1 MTVARDGGD
10 RTCPATPA
18 ELHNFFPASE
28 EFLYLHFQYFN
39 DLGMNYGD
47 FSDDGK
53 EYIIHRMDTPS
64 PWINYL
70 NNGRYFTSISN
81 NGGGMSYYKSPL
93 HGRVTRYRI
102 NEVPHDRPGKYIYVR
117 DNETGEIWS
126 LTWQPVGKHLECYKL
141 AHGFGYTRS
150 ECKVNEIDAS
160 VLFFVPPDDDQEIWK
175 TLLTNTS
182 GKPRSLSVYAYAEL
196 ALGHAL
202 VDLINQCDD
211 QHFNRSWF
219 DKDLQA
225 IFSTKTYWVTET
237 KGTQQQENKEW
248 DQVTFFTVNHPVSS
262 YETVRERFIGLYR
275 NENNPQSLEE
285 PALSCQD
292 TDFGNVV
299 NALKVDL
306 LLQPCESADLIFT
319 LGVIEK
325 TRFDELKKERT
336 AKYRSVEVA
345 EAALASVKEQW
356 DRYFT
361 FTGAHTP
368 DTDLNVFLNYWMPYQ
383 AAVAFNVGRVASF
396 YYWGIG
402 RGFGFRDTAQDTIA
416 VTITHPEKARERV
429 LLLSRQMRKD
439 GKVYHHFH
447 GDGQGEFTCHCDDPL
462 WYMLAVTE
470 YVKETGDFAL
480 LDIRQ
485 PYIDPGLDGT
495 VLDHM
500 FSVVEYAKN
509 NLGVHGLP
517 IFGRGDWND
526 TLDYIGGDEG
536 GESVWGGMFYAAM
549 LKLFV
554 ELLDHLGKAKESQ
567 EVAQVRDR
575 LMAAVDEHCWDG
587 AWYIR
592 AFGGKGRK
600 VGSQENT
607 YGKIFLNTQIWPVL
621 AGFPDKDRMVK
632 AMDSVKILLDSP
644 EGPKK
649 CTPAWR
655 EIDPNIGLV
664 TRCVWGKKENGAV
677 FCHPTSWV
685 IQAETMLGRG
695 NQAFD
700 YLKKMLPNRID
711 SDTFVAEPYVF
722 SQYITSN
729 EHSQPGR
736 ASHSWQTGSAA
747 WMYRV
752 SFDYVIGIRPTF
764 RGLLVDPV
772 IPAAWPSFTARRHY
786 RGCTYHFTIENPT
799 HVEKGIREI
808 RVDGQRIGGNILPVS
823 TAKECRVHV
832 IMG

>member
-1 MTVARDGGD
+1 
-10 RTCPATPA
+10 
-18 ELHNFFPASE
+18 
-28 EFLYLHFQYFN
+28 
-39 DLGMNYGD
+39 MNYGQ

-53 EYIIHRMDTPS
+53 EYIITRMDTPS

-81 NGGGMSYYKSPL
+81 NGGGMSYFKSPL

-102 NEVPHDRPGKYIYVR
+102 NEVPHDRPGKYIYIR
-117 DNETGEIWS
+117 DNDSGEIWS
-126 LTWQPVGKHLECYKL
+126 LTWQPVSKHLESYKL

-150 ECKVNEIDAS
+150 DAKVNDIESS
-160 VLFFVPPDDDQEIWK
+160 VLFFVPLEDDQEIWK
-175 TLLTNTS
+175 TILKNTS
-182 GKPRSLSVYAYAEL
+182 DKPRNLSVYGYCEL

-211 QHFNRSWF
+211 QHFNRSYF
-219 DKDLQA
+219 DKKLNS
-225 IFSTKTYWVTET
+225 IFSTKTYWATQS

-248 DQVTFFTVNHPVSS
+248 DQYTFFTVNHSAAG

-275 NENNPQSLEE
+275 NENNPVALEQE
-285 PALSCQD
+285 NLSCRD

-299 NALKVDL
+299 NALKVDIT
-306 LLQPCESADLIFT
+306 LQPGESKDIIFT

-325 TRFDELKKERT
+325 TKFEELKKQRSH
-336 AKYRSVEVA
+336 KYHDVSAVDAAFEQLNESWKKYFEHTSA
-345 EAALASVKEQW
+345 E
-356 DRYFT
+356 
-361 FTGAHTP
+361 TP
-368 DTDLNVFLNYWMPYQ
+368 DKNLNVFLKYWMPYQ
-383 AAVAFNVGRVASF
+383 AITAFNVGRVASF

-416 VTITHPEKARERV
+416 VTISDAEKAKERI
-429 LLLSRQMRKD
+429 LLLSRQMRTD

-447 GDGQGEFTCHCDDPL
+447 GDGDGEFTQHCDDPL

-470 YVKETGDFAL
+470 YLKETGDFAIL
-480 LDIRQ
+480 ENVQ
-485 PYIDPGLDGT
+485 PFIDEGKEGT

-500 FSVVEYAKN
+500 FAVVHYAKN
-509 NLGVHGLP
+509 NLGAHGLP
-517 IFGRGDWND
+517 VFGRGDWND

-536 GESVWGGMFYAAM
+536 GESVWGAMFYVGM
-549 LKLFV
+549 LKLFM
-554 ELLDHLGKAKESQ
+554 ELLEHLVMTKEREAVSF
-567 EVAQVRDR
+567 VRKK
-575 LMAAVDEHCWDG
+575 LKEAVEEHCWDG
-587 AWYIR
+587 EWYIR

-600 VGSQENT
+600 VGSKENN

-621 AGFPDKDRMVK
+621 AGFKNHNRLTM
-632 AMDSVKILLDSP
+632 AMDSVKKHLDSP

-649 CTPAWR
+649 CTPAWK

-695 NQAFD
+695 NQAYE
-700 YLKKMLPNRID
+700 YLKKMLPDRID
-711 SDTFVAEPYVF
+711 SDVFVAEPYVF

-747 WMYRV
+747 WMFRV
-752 SFDYVIGIRPTF
+752 SFDYVLGIRPTYK
-764 RGLLVDPV
+764 GLLIDPV
-772 IPAAWPSFTARRHY
+772 IPSHWNTFSASRKY
-786 RGCTYHFTIENPT
+786 RGTLYNIIVENPE
-799 HVEKGIREI
+799 HVEKGVKEI
-808 RVDGQRIGGNILPVS
+808 FVDGNRIDENVLPVS
-823 TAKECRVHV
+823 KSEVCTVKV